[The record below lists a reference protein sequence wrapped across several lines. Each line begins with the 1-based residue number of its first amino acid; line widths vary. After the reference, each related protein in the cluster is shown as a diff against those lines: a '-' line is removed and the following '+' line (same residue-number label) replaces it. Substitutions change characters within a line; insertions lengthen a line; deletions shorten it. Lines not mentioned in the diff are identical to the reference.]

1 MAEGYYNGLIDK
13 FLASGAP
20 HKTRL
25 KVQEG
30 IDVCR
35 EALAQ
40 YGFSNLA
47 ISFNGG
53 KDCLVMLYLILA
65 VLEQNNLLE
74 SDIPTVYIRTDH
86 TFPEVDDFVDECAKR
101 YHLSVDSITK
111 PMKPALENYLDNHN
125 DISAIFVGIRRADPF
140 TKDLKFIQRTD
151 AGWPDFMRIH
161 PVLEWE
167 YDDIWIFLRE
177 LEIPY
182 CVLYDQGYTSLG
194 STTSTVRNPDLKRE
208 DGSYQP
214 AYSLTDNTL
223 ERVGRMKSPKC
234 P

>member
-1 MAEGYYNGLIDK
+1 MAEGYYIGLIEK
-13 FLASGAP
+13 FLASEAP
-20 HKTRL
+20 QKTRSR
-25 KVQEG
+25 VQEG
-30 IDVCR
+30 LEVCR

-40 YGFSNLA
+40 YGYSSLA

-65 VLEQNNLLE
+65 VLEEKSLFVTN
-74 SDIPTVYIRTDH
+74 IPTVYIRTEH
-86 TFPEVDDFVDECAKR
+86 TFAEVDNFVTECAKK

-111 PMKPALENYLDNHN
+111 PMKPALETYLDKHN

-140 TKDLKFIQRTD
+140 TRGLKYIQRTD
-151 AGWPDFMRIH
+151 TGWPDFMRIH

-194 STTSTVRNPDLKRE
+194 STTSTVRNPDLRRE
-208 DGSYQP
+208 DGSYKP